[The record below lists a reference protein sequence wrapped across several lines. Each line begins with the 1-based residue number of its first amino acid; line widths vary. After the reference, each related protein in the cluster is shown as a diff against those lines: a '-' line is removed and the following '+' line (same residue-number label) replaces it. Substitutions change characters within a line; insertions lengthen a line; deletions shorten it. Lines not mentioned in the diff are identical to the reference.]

1 MYFNQGQINLSSA
14 ALASGQNHDTVCAVV
29 NDAAANCL
37 DVPIQ
42 TLRPDIFLLPGNH
55 AAALNED
62 GKINSAQAVSP
73 TGSMVSLFLT
83 GWARR
88 HRPPRMA
95 LSNITPY
102 PAPVRTSKLRS
113 FLPGTHSASFMAL
126 PSPRSPTRSVRSR
139 TPQDRRPQPDQR
151 GCAPLQVLVL
161 TDRRAIPSLFTSKGG
176 LSVAIEVLPP
186 GGGPPIR

>member
-1 MYFNQGQINLSSA
+1 M
-14 ALASGQNHDTVCAVV
+14 

-102 PAPVRTSKLRS
+102 PAPVQDLKIAVIFTWDAQCFLYGTSESAVADPLCAVPHPSRS
-113 FLPGTHSASFMAL
+113 KASA
-126 PSPRSPTRSVRSR
+126 RSTRVC
-139 TPQDRRPQPDQR
+139 P
-151 GCAPLQVLVL
+151 
-161 TDRRAIPSLFTSKGG
+161 
-176 LSVAIEVLPP
+176 PP
-186 GGGPPIR
+186 GPGP